1 MLIGQVLG
9 KYKIK
14 EKIGSGELADVYK
27 GIQVGLEREVAVKV
41 LPQEKGKDP
50 EMVKRFRRE
59 SQATAKLS
67 HPNIITIYDSGEQDG
82 FYFYVM
88 EYLAPDSLAM
98 RLKADGVPE
107 MKDALKIAIDV
118 LKALVYVHDKGI
130 LHRDLNPHNVKF
142 DLRGNAI
149 VTDFGLGK
157 DIELSSVAR
166 PKSSA
171 AEQAYLSPELF
182 LGDAVDA
189 RSDLYQFGVLLYE
202 LVTGNLPYPGKLP
215 FVSGG
220 GGYEQQITPPSKV
233 NEKVIP
239 DLDALIMRCLSTAPD
254 ARYQGSDQV
263 LKDLQKVERK
273 QNIRQ
278 MSRQVDAP
286 GYARPSGAYTGS
298 YTGHTQSMVAPSGVS
313 QSISGISA
321 IDSLLQSQG
330 FISFVESLTGGYG
343 DITQRET
350 QIRLAAVL
358 GPFAI
363 LGVVGLL
370 YLAGIIGQVPLKLLE
385 QAKEVE
391 AKRTVISWKAN
402 APCYSFVEF
411 YTSPDNKK
419 QTRPS
424 QAMLTEFRQKIEGL
438 RSDTK
443 YFFRFGFS
451 YSPDG
456 SGPYYSSVFE
466 FKTRPEI
473 KIRDIQVVD
482 RKDTQVTVRW
492 STNLETDTKVRIGR
506 TRDYSRIQ
514 ENPEQKRELDHS
526 IVIHGLDPNTTYHYQ
541 IVATD
546 PDNPD
551 QEVTSE
557 DKRFITRP
565 ARSANTQTA
574 PLKELAKSYVD
585 KLTRMTPDEKEK
597 LERSL
602 SEFLPSAKN
611 LTPDKKKH
619 LMKVRTNET
628 NFHERRQYLAL
639 WVEAVQKDGKPLPR
653 VGDGGVGDEGKK
665 LDEEAEYLKS
675 LYYVNPERAI
685 QRLDQA
691 IDAVAALDGVSG

>member
-1 MLIGQVLG
+1 MRGAVLLIGQVLG
-9 KYKIK
+9 KYKIT
-14 EKIGSGELADVYK
+14 EKIGSGVLADVYK

-41 LPQEKGKDP
+41 LPPDKGKDP
-50 EMVKRFRRE
+50 ELVKQFRRE

-82 FYFYVM
+82 YYFYVM
-88 EYLAPDSLAM
+88 EYLAPGNLAS
-98 RLKADGVPE
+98 RLQKEGAPE
-107 MKDALKIAIDV
+107 MKDALKIAIDL
-118 LKALVYVHDKGI
+118 LKALVYIHDKGI
-130 LHRDLNPHNVKF
+130 VHRDLKPGAIKF

-149 VTDFGLGK
+149 LTDFGLGK
-157 DIELSSVAR
+157 DMELSSVNR
-166 PKSSA
+166 PAPSLKD
-171 AEQAYLSPELF
+171 QRYLSPELF
-182 LGDAVDA
+182 LNENVDS
-189 RSDLYQFGVLLYE
+189 RSDIYQFGTIVYE
-202 LVTGNLPYPGKLP
+202 LVTGNVPFPGKLP
-215 FVSGG
+215 FQAGG
-220 GGYEQQITPPSKV
+220 SGYEAHISPPSKH
-233 NEKVIP
+233 NDKVIP
-239 DLDALIMRCLSTAPD
+239 DLDALIMKCLAGAPE
-254 ARYQGSDQV
+254 ARYQSSDLI
-263 LKDLQKVERK
+263 LKELQKVERK

-278 MSRQVDAP
+278 MSRNVDAP
-286 GYARPSGAYTGS
+286 GYGRPTGAYTGS
-298 YTGHTQSMVAPSGVS
+298 YTGATQSLVQPQQGS
-313 QSISGISA
+313 QSISGVSA
-321 IDSLLQSQG
+321 IDNLLQSQAFVS
-330 FISFVESLTGGYG
+330 FIESLTGGFG

-358 GPFAI
+358 GPFVI

-370 YLAGIIGQVPLKLLE
+370 YLFGIIGQIPLKLLE

-391 AKRTVISWKAN
+391 SKRVVISWKAN
-402 APCYSFVEF
+402 APCYSFIEF

-424 QAMLTEFRQKIEGL
+424 QALLTEFRQKLEGL

-451 YSPDG
+451 YAADGGSP
-456 SGPYYSSVFE
+456 YFSSVYE

-482 RKDTQVTVRW
+482 RKDNQVTIRW

-506 TRDYSRIQ
+506 TRDYTRIQ

-526 IVIHGLDPNTTYHYQ
+526 IVIHGLEPNTTYHYQ

-546 PDNPD
+546 PDNAE

-565 ARSANTQTA
+565 PRGTGPQTA

-611 LTPDKKKH
+611 LTPEKKRQ
-619 LMKVRTNET
+619 LLKVRSNET
-628 NFHERRQYLAL
+628 NFHERRQYLSL
-639 WVEAVQKDGKPLPR
+639 WVEQLDKASKTFPTLDTGRNVKD
-653 VGDGGVGDEGKK
+653 
-665 LDEEAEYLKS
+665 EAEYLKS
-675 LYYVNPERAI
+675 LYYVNRERALE
-685 QRLDQA
+685 RLDQSIEA
-691 IDAVAALDGVSG
+691 ISKVDGAGG